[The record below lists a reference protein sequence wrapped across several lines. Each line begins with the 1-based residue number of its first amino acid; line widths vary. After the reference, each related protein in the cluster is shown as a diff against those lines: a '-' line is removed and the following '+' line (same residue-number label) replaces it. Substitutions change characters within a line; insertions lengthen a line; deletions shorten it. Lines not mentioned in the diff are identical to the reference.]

1 MKWSWTIGRVAGIT
15 LRVHATFVILVAWLA
30 LVDYRAS
37 GTVSGAL
44 IGVIFTLALF
54 GSVLLHE
61 LGHAVAARRVG
72 VPTRD
77 ITLLPIGGVARLEH
91 IPDKPKQELGIALAG
106 PAVTVLIA
114 LILSVSLRLSG
125 LPVIV
130 VEETITHGT
139 VGAFV
144 ADLVWLN
151 VALLVFNML
160 PAFPMDGGRVL
171 RALLA
176 LRMDHTRATEIA
188 ARVGRGF
195 ALVFGVVGLL
205 YNPFLVLIAL
215 FIWVSAAAE
224 SAELHQRSALSGV
237 QVNRLMIRDVR
248 TLTPN
253 DTLNDALRHVLTGFQ
268 HDFPVVDGDKVVGV
282 LTRAAFL
289 GGLATSGSESPV
301 AAAMET
307 SFRTANPEEPVN
319 QALARLREC
328 QCRTLPVVSD
338 GRLCGL
344 LTTDN
349 MEQAEA
355 RAGGEHGNKGW
366 DAAIAAL
373 EMSDLFERLDGAD
386 EG

>member
-1 MKWSWTIGRVAGIT
+1 MKWSWTIGRVAGIK
-15 LRVHATFVILVAWLA
+15 LRVHATFLILLAWLA

-37 GTVSGAL
+37 GTISGAL
-44 IGVIFTLALF
+44 LGVLFTLALF
-54 GSVLLHE
+54 GSVFLHE

-72 VPTRD
+72 IPTRD

-91 IPDKPKQELGIALAG
+91 IPDEPHQELGVALAG

-130 VEETITHGT
+130 VEDTMRHGT
-139 VGAFV
+139 AGAFV
-144 ADLVWLN
+144 AELVRLN

-176 LRMDHTRATEIA
+176 LRMDYTRATEIA

-237 QVNRLMIRDVR
+237 QVNRLMSRDVR
-248 TLTPN
+248 TLAPSE
-253 DTLNDALRHVLTGFQ
+253 TLNDALRHVLTGFQ

-282 LTRAAFL
+282 LTRAAL
-289 GGLATSGSESPV
+289 LAGLAKSGAESRV
-301 AAAMET
+301 AAAMDT
-307 SFRTANPEEPVN
+307 SFCTASPEEPVS

-328 QCRTLPVVSD
+328 RCPTLPVL
-338 GRLCGL
+338 GGGKLCGL
-344 LTTDN
+344 LT
-349 MEQAEA
+349 AENIA
-355 RAGGEHGNKGW
+355 EFVM
-366 DAAIAAL
+366 IEAAL
-373 EMSDLFERLDGAD
+373 HTSAHDAQHRGPHWLRLHPANRIV
-386 EG
+386 